1 MSASTPS
8 SVIIVGSGVF
18 GLGTAYEIAQR
29 WENTNITVLDR
40 LPFPAADGS
49 SIDSSRESEYDT
61 SLSLHRLTPF
71 IGIIRADYADLAYA
85 KLMAQA
91 MPAWRGE
98 FGKEGRYTQSGLA
111 LISDEHDGASAQ
123 EFLKDALAN
132 VTGALGLKLG
142 RKQDGGEVTVFD
154 KARDAI
160 PVISDRLANSKGYV
174 NWTSGWAHAA
184 DGVKFMR
191 KKVEALG
198 RVNFEIVEVKRLL
211 FKDAVVEGVELA
223 DGSSLT
229 ADLTILAT
237 GAWTPKLIDLRGIAS
252 ATGQVLTYLDISEEE
267 ERRFSQQ
274 GQPVILFENDGM
286 FIIPP
291 RDRVLKVARHG
302 YGYSNPTTIPHPEKP
317 NETITV
323 SLPRTK
329 TSDPNLEIPPEGNKA
344 CREFLQ
350 KAIPELGSRPFSS
363 TRLCWY
369 TDTPTGDWL
378 ITYHPKYKGLFVA
391 TGGSGHGYKFLPIIG
406 ERIVDVLE
414 GVDRD
419 DLGTELRQ
427 RWKWPKERLEA
438 DHVWTNDWRGEGV
451 KGMTLDAEYAKT
463 TTEITPKL

>member
-1 MSASTPS
+1 
-8 SVIIVGSGVF
+8 
-18 GLGTAYEIAQR
+18 
-29 WENTNITVLDR
+29 
-40 LPFPAADGS
+40 
-49 SIDSSRESEYDT
+49 
-61 SLSLHRLTPF
+61 
-71 IGIIRADYADLAYA
+71 
-85 KLMAQA
+85 
-91 MPAWRGE
+91 MPAWRDGE
-98 FGKEGRYTQSGLA
+98 FGREGRYTQSGLA
-111 LISDEHDGASAQ
+111 LVSDEHDGVGAQ
-123 EFLKDALAN
+123 EFLKEALAN
-132 VTGALGLKLG
+132 VTGTLGLKLG
-142 RKQDGGEVTVFD
+142 RKEDGGQVTVFD
-154 KARDAI
+154 KASDAI
-160 PVISDRLANSKGYV
+160 PVVSNRLANSKGYV
-174 NWTSGWAHAA
+174 NWTSGWAHAE

-191 KKVEALG
+191 QKVEALG
-198 RVNFEIVEVKRLL
+198 RVEFKTAEVKRLL
-211 FKDAVVEGVELA
+211 FQDAIVEGVELA

-229 ADLTILAT
+229 AELTILAT

-252 ATGQVLTYLDISEEE
+252 ATGQVLTYIDISEAEE
-267 ERRFSQQ
+267 KHYGQP

-329 TSDPNLEIPPEGNKA
+329 ISDPNLEVPEEGNRA

-350 KAIPELGSRPFSS
+350 KAIPELGSRPFTS

-378 ITYHPKYKGLFVA
+378 ITYHPNYKGLFVA
-391 TGGSGHGYKFLPIIG
+391 TGGSGHGYKFLPVIG

-419 DLGTELRQ
+419 DLGKELRQ
-427 RWKWPKERLEA
+427 RWTWPKERLAA

-451 KGMTLDAEYAKT
+451 KGMTLDEEYAKGST
-463 TTEITPKL
+463 TRIAAKL